1 VKITR
6 LELEGFRCFREKKP
20 LLLKD
25 GRSLCLLGENG
36 RGKSSIADALEF
48 WSTGDVAWTHRD
60 GVGLS
65 ALIHLEH
72 TTAKVEVRIDGIG
85 VASRTLKDRKAGNL
99 EVGSGPLAADFEAE
113 RIPML
118 GHRTMAQFVDK
129 TANDKRTELLEAL
142 GLEALGAFR
151 SGISSVK
158 RKLVRLSKEAQER
171 FQSADSTLQTKL
183 NDKTLETALSELSST
198 AQLKTKLTNE
208 DDLIAWKPPP
218 MSSPL
223 PNSPLALIEELYKA
237 REELAESSTRFWS
250 EAVSDHAT
258 AAERSLSA
266 LLEAGRSVLAKSD
279 DDRCP
284 LCLVEQD
291 RAALLKQIEERAVQL
306 AAADEKFR
314 IAVAELDKHEAA
326 VNRLV
331 RAVDALLG
339 ANMTVDDNFTTEL
352 RDAAN
357 ELGVYKASLTK
368 ARADRSALPNTPI
381 LPSSDTISKLRES
394 VLTTP
399 SEVGPA
405 LIELSELKGLVASLK
420 DARQNAIEVEQK
432 TNAATAAE
440 KISDKTVEKAI
451 QAALD
456 RINEPLAKYYGLLV
470 NQPMYGD
477 VGLTYTQGRVGGIDF
492 QFRWNEKKDVRPAQR
507 VMSESELNALGLALF
522 LARLRVEPPS
532 WRTMVLDD
540 VVASFDVVHRT
551 RLLRLLVTEFADWQ
565 VILLTH
571 DPQLSRAAR
580 TEAPNWLDEKVT
592 AWTPQ
597 SGPSFGPGE
606 MRARLKERL
615 DAGEPAEELG
625 GMARLAIEEAMER
638 PIQKMGL
645 KIRYDR
651 DNVYT
656 ADEYRRALID
666 GLRVGKFPRADAE
679 ILKRLATDGSVSSR
693 ACHFRDHEPGV
704 TEQDLR
710 VLLDDL
716 ADLDRLFECQAC
728 NKKVWEVIH
737 QGSTRC
743 QCICGELS
751 CA

>member
-1 VKITR
+1 MKITR
-6 LELEGFRCFREKKP
+6 LEMEGFRCFREKKP
-20 LLLKD
+20 LLFKE
-25 GRSLCLLGENG
+25 GRSLCLLAENG

-65 ALIHLEH
+65 ALVHLEH
-72 TTAKVEVRIDGIG
+72 TDAKVEVRIDSVG
-85 VASRTLKDRKAGNL
+85 VASRSLKGRKAGEL
-99 EVGSGPLAADFEAE
+99 EVGSGPLATGFKAE

-142 GLEALGAFR
+142 GLEALGTFR
-151 SGISSVK
+151 SGVSSVK
-158 RKLVRLSKEAQER
+158 RKLVRLSKEAQQQV
-171 FQSADSTLQTKL
+171 QSAESTLQKKLDGRSLKDALTKL
-183 NDKTLETALSELSST
+183 SSV
-198 AQLKTKLTNE
+198 AQLKTQLTDE
-208 DDLIAWKPPP
+208 EDLIAWKPPA
-218 MSSPL
+218 MNSQSPS
-223 PNSPLALIEELYKA
+223 SPLALVEELYGA
-237 REELAESSTRFWS
+237 REELAKSSTSLWS
-250 EAVSDHAT
+250 DAVSDRAT
-258 AAERSLSA
+258 AAEGGLSA
-266 LLEAGRSVLAKSD
+266 LLTAGKSVLAKSD
-279 DDRCP
+279 EERCP

-291 RAALLKQIEERAVQL
+291 RAALLKQIEERAAQL
-306 AAADEKFR
+306 AAADEKFLT
-314 IAVAELDKHEAA
+314 AAAELEKHEAA

-331 RAVDALLG
+331 RAVTASLAAD
-339 ANMTVDDNFTTEL
+339 MTVDAGPITEL

-357 ELGVYKASLTK
+357 QLEIYKVSLAK
-368 ARADRSALPNTPI
+368 ARADRSP
-381 LPSSDTISKLRES
+381 LPSPPSLPSGDAISKLRES
-394 VLTTP
+394 VLATP

-405 LIELSELKGLVASLK
+405 LIELSELKGVVAALK
-420 DARQNAIEVEQK
+420 NARRNSAEVERK
-432 TNAATAAE
+432 ADAAAAAE
-440 KISDKTVEKAI
+440 EISDRTVEKAI

-470 NQPMYGD
+470 NQPMYGE

-492 QFRWNEKKDVRPAQR
+492 QFRWNELEDVRPAQR

-565 VILLTH
+565 VVLLTH

-580 TEAPNWLDEKVT
+580 TEAPDWLDEKVT
-592 AWTPQ
+592 TWTPQ
-597 SGPSFGPGE
+597 LGPSFGPGD
-606 MRARLKERL
+606 MRARLNERL
-615 DAGEPAEELG
+615 NTGEPAEELG
-625 GMARLAIEEAMER
+625 GMARLAIEEALER

-645 KIRYDR
+645 KIRHDR
-651 DNVYT
+651 NNGYT

-666 GLRVGKFPRADAE
+666 GLKVGKFPRADAE
-679 ILKRLATDGSVSSR
+679 ILKRLATDGSVSNR

-716 ADLDRLFECQAC
+716 DDLDRLFECQTC
-728 NKKVWEVIH
+728 TKKVWEVIH

-743 QCICGELS
+743 QCTCGELS